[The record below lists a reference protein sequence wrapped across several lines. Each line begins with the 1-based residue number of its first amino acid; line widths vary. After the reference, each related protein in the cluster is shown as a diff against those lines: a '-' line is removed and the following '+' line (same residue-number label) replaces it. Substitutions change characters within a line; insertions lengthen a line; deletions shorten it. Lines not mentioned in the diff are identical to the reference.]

1 MTAQELEMVKNQVLF
16 AIKPILTTTEAAQY
30 LGVSMQHIYK
40 LTHAR
45 KIPYFKSEGGKM
57 NFFRRED
64 LDAWALAYRVMTD
77 KELTEEAR
85 ER

>member
-1 MTAQELEMVKNQVLF
+1 MTAQELEMAKNEILF

-30 LGVSMQHIYK
+30 LGVSLQFIYK

-45 KIPYFKSEGGKM
+45 KIRYFKSEGGKM

-77 KELTEEAR
+77 KELNEEAQGR
-85 ER
+85 